1 MFCKN
6 WYLENFHRKA
16 LAVGFSYSKLAGLLA
31 SNFTGK
37 VLPHKF
43 LPENFPNILRAAF
56 MPNACEQQLLIFNLL
71 YIHKTDKAY
80 SLKFNWFSLDT
91 KEKMYKVSWLIL
103 AMEDYYKVEDKKRIL
118 LTWNIR
124 TKCIMFKIKNKQTE
138 IIDVVCC
145 LCY

>member
-1 MFCKN
+1 M
-6 WYLENFHRKA
+6 
-16 LAVGFSYSKLAGLLA
+16 GFSYSKLAGLLA

-91 KEKMYKVSWLIL
+91 KEKIYKVSWLIL

-118 LTWNIR
+118 L
-124 TKCIMFKIKNKQTE
+124 K
-138 IIDVVCC
+138 
-145 LCY
+145 